1 MDGRSRIVLTTFF
14 GLLTAFGGPGV
25 QTAGAQYFGRNQVQ
39 YESFDFEVL
48 QTEHFN
54 IHFYDEE
61 REAVEQAG
69 ILAERWYAR
78 LSRLLNHK
86 LRGRQTIIYYASH
99 PHFMQTNAIGG
110 APGES
115 TGGVTEVF
123 KRRMVLPFAGPLAKT
138 DHVLGHEMVHAFQFD
153 MTGQGK
159 ALSEATIPLIWSDQN
174 AREYYRS
181 LR

>member
-1 MDGRSRIVLTTFF
+1 MDCRSRIGLTALF
-14 GLLTAFGGPGV
+14 GLLTAFSGPGV
-25 QTAGAQYFGRNQVQ
+25 QTASAQYFGRNQVQ

-54 IHFYDEE
+54 IHFYPEE
-61 REAVEQAG
+61 REAVQLAG

-110 APGES
+110 APGE
-115 TGGVTEVF
+115 
-123 KRRMVLPFAGPLAKT
+123 
-138 DHVLGHEMVHAFQFD
+138 
-153 MTGQGK
+153 
-159 ALSEATIPLIWSDQN
+159 
-174 AREYYRS
+174 
-181 LR
+181 